1 MIDIVWLKRD
11 LRLTDHAPLLHAGL
25 ASKNLALIY
34 IFEPMLIDDPH
45 YDIRHWRFV
54 WQSLEDIKNQLEN
67 HNGKLNIFFGEALE
81 VFKTLHHDYEI
92 NSIFSH
98 EEIGIKKTYERDQAI
113 ANWTSLNHIQWHEF
127 QHGAVIRNSK
137 NRKNWDKKWQSV
149 MRSPIQTI
157 ALEKFLWREIPLKC
171 KFKVPKR
178 LISNWEKENNDFQL
192 GGAKKAWE
200 TLNDFHHER
209 GIDYY
214 WNISSPLN
222 SQKYC
227 SRLSP
232 YLSWGNIS
240 LRETYQAL
248 LNNWNK
254 KGWRRSL
261 IALSSRLHWHCHF
274 IQKFDNEHR
283 MEWEPINRGYLS
295 FPYRDSSS
303 IEQKRYLAAWEE
315 GKTGYPIID
324 ASIRCLIATGYINF
338 RSRAM
343 LVSFLCHHLMI
354 DWRLGVKKLAKL
366 FLDFEPGIHYSQ
378 FQMQAGVVGIHTI
391 RIYNPIKQSQEKDPS
406 AKFIYQWLPELR
418 SLPIELAHQPWLI
431 TDLEQTMFGF
441 SIGTDYPKPIVDI
454 KQTGREAREILWK
467 YRQKSSS
474 KKESHRILRKHVR
487 PK

>member
-98 EEIGIKKTYERDQAI
+98 EEIGIKKTFERDQAI
-113 ANWTSLNHIQWHEF
+113 ANWTILNQIQWHEF

-149 MRSPIQTI
+149 MRAPIQTI

-354 DWRLGVKKLAKL
+354 DWRLGVKKLARL

-378 FQMQAGVVGIHTI
+378 FQMQAGVVGTHII
-391 RIYNPIKQSQEKDPS
+391 RIYNPIKQAKEKDPS
-406 AKFIYQWLPELR
+406 AEFIYRWLPELR
-418 SLPIELAHQPWLI
+418 PLPIELAHEPWLI
-431 TDLEQTMFGF
+431 TDLEQQMFGF
-441 SIGTDYPKPIVDI
+441 SIGTDYPEPIVDI
-454 KQTGREAREILWK
+454 KQTGGEARDILWK
-467 YRQKSSS
+467 YRQNPSS
-474 KKESHRILRKHVR
+474 KKESQRILRKHVR